1 MISPEFFQHDG
12 LGTCSLRARL
22 LFVGLWT
29 LCDKAGRMR
38 WNSLVVHGQLFPF
51 ERDADIDAAVAE
63 LAGVGSVALYRV
75 GSREYLEIPSW
86 PDYQRPHPKEAES
99 SLPRLDAAS
108 PMHDSSMN
116 QARAKHEPSMD
127 PSTYGSN
134 PPESESESKSE
145 SESVSI
151 AGAREKDDDD
161 LSEGRIDTSEIREQ
175 LGMPLFVPPAS
186 QAKWAGI
193 SRQDAAEVAGLIEWA
208 AGTDRPGRS
217 FLACFDSTGKVTAKR
232 KGNTSGPP
240 GETLEEKRA
249 RKKKRFAEMAANL
262 EREIAEK
269 QEAECRG

>member
-1 MISPEFFQHDG
+1 MRKRMISPEFFQHDG

-86 PDYQRPHPKEAES
+86 LDHQRPHPKEAES

-116 QARAKHEPSMD
+116 QARAKHESSMD

-134 PPESESESKSE
+134 PPETESKSKSK

-151 AGAREKDDDD
+151 AREGDDDD

-186 QAKWAGI
+186 QVKWIGI
-193 SRQDAAEVAGLIEWA
+193 SRQDAAEVAGLVEWA

-217 FLACFDSTGKVTAKR
+217 FLACFGSDGKITAKR
-232 KGNTSGPP
+232 RAKKPAD
-240 GETLEEKRA
+240 ETPEEKAKRYEA
-249 RKKKRFAEMAANL
+249 MEERVKKKLAARAAL
-262 EREIAEK
+262 T
-269 QEAECRG
+269 